1 MRINKFIAAAGICS
15 RRNADTLIS
24 EGRIMV
30 NGVKVTEPGMD
41 ISEADVVLVDG
52 KPVSAEAKKYYIAL
66 NKPDGFVTTTDDPFE
81 RPTVMQLVTDVNARL
96 FPVGRLD
103 FHTEGLLLL
112 TNDGDFANHLMHP
125 RHEVYKTYIA
135 HVNGFPTPGQLGAL
149 RHGVKLEDGKTAPAK
164 VTVIRQY
171 PDGVDIS
178 ISIREGKN
186 RQVRRMFEAIG
197 HKVTRLCR
205 ISVGNVQLGHL
216 PRGKWRHLTPKEI
229 EDLKKER

>member
-15 RRNADTLIS
+15 RRNADVLILD
-24 EGRIMV
+24 GRVKV

-41 ISEADVVLVDG
+41 IGENDVVLVDNE
-52 KPVSAEAKKYYIAL
+52 PVSLASKKYYIAL

-81 RPTVMQLVTDVNARL
+81 RPTVMQLVTDVPARL

-103 FHTEGLLLL
+103 YHTEGLLIL

-125 RHEVYKTYIA
+125 RHEVFKTYIA
-135 HVNGFPTPGQLGAL
+135 HVSGFPTLGQLAAL

-164 VTVIRQY
+164 VNVIRQY
-171 PDGVDIS
+171 TDGVDIS

-197 HKVTRLCR
+197 YKVTRLCR
-205 ISVGNVQLGHL
+205 VSVGAVQLGHL
-216 PRGKWRHLTPKEI
+216 PKGKWRHLAPKEI
-229 EDLKKER
+229 EELIKER